1 MSKVKKY
8 ILKVWTI
15 FVLNVLLIMLFQ
27 ANFVGMAQSYSQGS
41 QGETVKQ
48 IQQKLIS
55 WGYMTGSADGIYG
68 FATKKAVIAFQQANG
83 LTADG
88 VCGTRTLEALGIYE
102 KQSTTTSSSSSSGL
116 SNRQDDLY
124 LLSHLISAEARG
136 EEYQGQVAVGAVVI
150 NRTKH
155 PSFPNTIAGVIY
167 EPGAFSSVSD
177 GQFYDEPVESARRAA
192 EDALNG
198 MDPSGGAIYFY
209 NPAKSVSQWI
219 FSRTT
224 IKIIG
229 KHTFAE

>member
-1 MSKVKKY
+1 MSKTKKY
-8 ILKVWTI
+8 ILKIAVI
-15 FVLNVLLIMLFQ
+15 FLLNVLLISFFQ
-27 ANFVGMAQSYSQGS
+27 SNFMGMAQSYSQGS
-41 QGETVKQ
+41 QGETVRK
-48 IQQKLIS
+48 IQQKLID
-55 WGYMTGSADGIYG
+55 WGYMSGWADGIYG
-68 FATKKAVIAFQQANG
+68 SATKKAVTQFQQANG

-88 VCGTRTLEALGIYE
+88 VCGTKTLEAMGIYE
-102 KQSTTTSSSSSSGL
+102 KQNSTGSSGL
-116 SNRQDDLY
+116 SNRSDDLY

-155 PSFPNTIAGVIY
+155 PSFPNSISGVIY

-177 GQFYDEPVESARRAA
+177 GQFYDEPVESAVRAA

-209 NPAKSVSQWI
+209 NPAKSVSKWI

-224 IKIIG
+224 IKVIG
-229 KHTFAE
+229 EHVFAE